1 MGSACSAAK
10 TLLEPSAKE
19 PIKTASFKLQLLGT
33 TLLSDE
39 NSLYAPSTS
48 CTAEREPGENHTQVH
63 VRTRLSSHHKRLVR
77 FFMGLSMPKS
87 KNFKRIKMI
96 FSKCVQIPKRKVMK
110 YFFLLLL

>member
-10 TLLEPSAKE
+10 TLPEPSAKE

-39 NSLYAPSTS
+39 NSFYAPSTS

-63 VRTRLSSHHKRLVR
+63 VRTRLSSHHNRLAR
-77 FFMGLSMPKS
+77 FFMGPSVPKL
-87 KNFKRIKMI
+87 KKFKRIKMI
-96 FSKCVQIPKRKVMK
+96 FSKCVQMLRRKLIK
-110 YFFLLLL
+110 YILLLLL